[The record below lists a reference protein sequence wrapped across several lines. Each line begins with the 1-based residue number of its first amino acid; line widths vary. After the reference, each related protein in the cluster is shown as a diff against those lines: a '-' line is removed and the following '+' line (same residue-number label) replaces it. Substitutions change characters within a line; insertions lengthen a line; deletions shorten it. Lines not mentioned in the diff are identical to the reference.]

1 MDKTSKIFIGVMAIL
16 FVIVTAVVFFGGNS
30 YELQNIG
37 KNSTPTQTQND
48 GSPKVDNGSFQPYMD
63 IMHEK
68 ITKKWTPPQ
77 TDKDAEV
84 TVEYTIM
91 KNGAVKDPKIVKS
104 SGNNAIDKSAID
116 ALNNASPLPPLP
128 LSYDK
133 DSINVKF
140 NFTVKASE

>member
-1 MDKTSKIFIGVMAIL
+1 
-16 FVIVTAVVFFGGNS
+16 
-30 YELQNIG
+30 
-37 KNSTPTQTQND
+37 
-48 GSPKVDNGSFQPYMD
+48 MD
-63 IMHEK
+63 IKHEK

-77 TDKDAEV
+77 TDKDADV

-91 KNGAVKDPKIVKS
+91 KNGYVKDPRIVKS